1 MKKIY
6 TCIICPRSCELEAEI
21 LPDGQVSVSGNG
33 CPRGAEWIRDEL
45 SDPKRTIASSVL
57 VEGGEKEIVSVRLS
71 SPVPLRMIFPIMDEI
86 RKVSV
91 TAPVSIGDIIIR
103 DVLSSGA
110 DVIATSS
117 VLAKKE

>member
-6 TCIICPRSCELEAEI
+6 TCIICPRSCELEADI

-33 CPRGAEWIRDEL
+33 CPRGAEWIRNEL

-91 TAPVSIGDIIIR
+91 TAPVSISDIIIR

>member
-1 MKKIY
+1 M
-6 TCIICPRSCELEAEI
+6 
-21 LPDGQVSVSGNG
+21 
-33 CPRGAEWIRDEL
+33 
-45 SDPKRTIASSVL
+45 
-57 VEGGEKEIVSVRLS
+57 SVRLS
-71 SPVPLRMIFPIMDEI
+71 SPVPLHMIFPIMDEI